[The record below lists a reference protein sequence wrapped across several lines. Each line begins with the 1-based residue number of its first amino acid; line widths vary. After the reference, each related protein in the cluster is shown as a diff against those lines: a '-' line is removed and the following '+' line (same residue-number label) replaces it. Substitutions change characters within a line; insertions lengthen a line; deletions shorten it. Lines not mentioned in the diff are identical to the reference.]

1 MRINLIEW
9 LVNNYYMNRD
19 VLKSELQYSFNNK
32 NLGKYYDKK
41 ELSAIHDLGRVQGSI
56 DRLFIWQHADSRKG
70 LGTKEPFRFLYI
82 DADWRKFCDLNYLD
96 INDVYYDFNFFKKEK
111 LKIKFEGD

>member
-32 NLGKYYDKK
+32 NLGEYYDKK
-41 ELSAIHDLGRVQGSI
+41 ELSAIHGLRRVKESI
-56 DRLFIWQHADSRKG
+56 NRLFIWQHANQAEG
-70 LGTKEPFRFLYI
+70 LGTKGAIYFLYI
-82 DADWRKFCDLNYLD
+82 DDDWRKFCDLNYLD
-96 INDVYYDFNFFKKEK
+96 ISDVYYDFNFFKKET